1 MLSFMT
7 SFMMT
12 TKWATYQSALY
23 KSTFTLH
30 YQYMDDADATTQ
42 VPMLERLLSHRD
54 AIEHVLS
61 TNSLHVDNLTSQQW
75 SVASRLL
82 STLQPLVQM
91 THDMCDSSYALLSS
105 VIAMVTSLRHALT
118 TSTQGLHTL
127 HDVLLSQL
135 DETFADVFS
144 DDELCA
150 ATVLG
155 MILYCRYF
163 RHNFVACIGYSE
175 ENIKIHVG
183 PH

>member
-1 MLSFMT
+1 MSIAPNSISANSNENYRHYNFQA
-7 SFMMT
+7 S
-12 TKWATYQSALY
+12 ANNPSYVIALY
-23 KSTFTLH
+23 KSTFTFTLH
-30 YQYMDDADATTQ
+30 YQYVDDDAGTQ

-91 THDMCDSSYALLSS
+91 THEMCDSSYALLSS
-105 VIAMVTSLRHALT
+105 VIAMVMSLRHALT

-127 HDVLLSQL
+127 HDVLISLL
-135 DETFADVFS
+135 DETFSDVFS

-155 MILYCRYF
+155 TTFYC
-163 RHNFVACIGYSE
+163 
-175 ENIKIHVG
+175 
-183 PH
+183 